1 MLRLPPFRRRRA
13 FTLVELL
20 VVIAIIAVLI
30 GLLLPAIQKVRE
42 TAQRMTCSNNL
53 HQIGL
58 ACQSFHDAN
67 NAMPTRDNLTGFS
80 TIGALRPGETRFW
93 IEQGWIEQIKS
104 YMEQENADGN
114 TVIPTLQCPAHPQA
128 GQKGPGGNGLTFYV
142 ALGTRN
148 MNFQVEP
155 TYVWSWTIDGYYY
168 TYTSTDDA
176 VIILPTQY
184 DTSWIPPIRADT
196 DKWTSDPGVRLSQ
209 ITDGTSYTAMIGE
222 RAPSPDLSVGAAFSA
237 GWYDNSASVYDL
249 NGPFFYASGD
259 GWFTGNPCPFPPT
272 FGPGAPNNY
281 CSFNSVW
288 SMHGGGA
295 NFLFADGHVTFL
307 TYAVTRTNPGSTV
320 SILEALVTRA
330 GGEVIDGSAF

>member
-13 FTLVELL
+13 FTLIELL

-30 GLLLPAIQKVRE
+30 GLLLPAVQKVRDA
-42 TAQRMTCSNNL
+42 AQRMSCQNNL
-53 HQIGL
+53 KQLGL

-67 NAMPTRDNLTGFS
+67 NAMPTRDNLTAFQS
-80 TIGALRPGETRFW
+80 FNPRPGETNFW

-104 YMEQENADGN
+104 YMEQGNADGN
-114 TVIPTLQCPAHPQA
+114 TVIPILQCPAHPQA
-128 GQKGPGGNGLTFYV
+128 GQQQPGGPGMTFYV

-148 MNFQVEP
+148 MFNYNY
-155 TYVWSWTIDGYYY
+155 TSAWSWATDNY
-168 TYTSTDDA
+168 TDTYASLDDA
-176 VIILPTQY
+176 VIITPTQT
-184 DTSWIPPIRADT
+184 DLSWIPPIRANT
-196 DKWTSDPGVRLSQ
+196 DKWTSDPGVRLTQ

-237 GWYDNSASVYDL
+237 GWYDNNASVYDL
-249 NGPFFYASGD
+249 NGPFFYRSGD
-259 GWFTGNPCPFPPT
+259 GWYTGNVCPYPPT
-272 FGPGAPNNY
+272 FGPGAPNNF

-288 SMHGGGA
+288 SMHSGGA
-295 NFLFADGHVTFL
+295 NFVFADGHVTFL
-307 TYAVTRTNPGSTV
+307 TYAVTRTNPGSNL